1 MKISRESVEV
11 VMATKGMTY
20 AQVAELSGMGR
31 PDFSQVLKKGRCTPR
46 TAGRIANALGV
57 SVQTIIDEEQKDG

>member
-11 VMATKGMTY
+11 VMATKEMTY

-57 SVQTIIDEEQKDG
+57 PVERIVEKEG

>member
-11 VMATKGMTY
+11 VMATKEMTY

-57 SVQTIIDEEQKDG
+57 PVERIVEKEA